1 MGAGKSTVGRALAK
15 SLGRAFADL
24 DDEVTLVEGRSP
36 AQIIDENGE
45 AAFRDV
51 EARTLARVGAAD
63 GRVVALGGGTLER
76 DENLALVLRNG
87 RLVYLSAPVDTL
99 VERTTAAGAPVRP
112 LLRGDAAVRMAGL
125 LSRREPSYARAEVR
139 VETEGR
145 GVDAI
150 VSEIEAWLAARAP
163 HADGASDAAPAGPL
177 ERVDVALGASSYP
190 IFIGCGE
197 RHRLGGLV
205 RDALPRVQRAVL
217 VADDVVGPRY
227 ADEACASLLRASID
241 VVARVVVPAGEGAKS
256 IGVLSRL
263 YDEVLGVGIDRRT
276 AIVALGGGV
285 VGDLAGFAAA
295 TLLRGLPLVQVPTTL
310 LAQVDS
316 SVGGKTG
323 INHDVGKNLIG
334 AFHQPSLVF
343 IDLSYLRT
351 LPLRDVRAGLAEVV
365 KYGVIADDS
374 FFEHI
379 ERSAEAIAAGD
390 LDALLPCV
398 RRSCELKAAIVAEDE
413 RETTGARQALNF
425 GHTFGHALER
435 LTGYGALRHGEA
447 VAIGMC
453 FAAHASARLG
463 VCGADVPARIESVL
477 RRLGLPTRIPFEE
490 AALAMAMRHDKKAL
504 GAKVSFVLVEG
515 LGRVRHG
522 AYAPEEMAEKLRG
535 LS

>member
-63 GRVVALGGGTLER
+63 GRVVALGGGTLDR

-145 GVDAI
+145 GIDAI
-150 VSEIEAWLAARAP
+150 VSEIEAWIAARPP
-163 HADGASDAAPAGPL
+163 HADGASDAAPADRL

-197 RHRLGGLV
+197 RHRLGDLV
-205 RDALPRVQRAVL
+205 RDALPRVQRVVL

-227 ADEACASLLRASID
+227 ADEACASLSRASID
-241 VVARVVVPAGEGAKS
+241 VARVVVPAGEGAKS

-365 KYGVIADDS
+365 KYGVIADVS

-398 RRSCELKAAIVAEDE
+398 RRSCELKAAIVAQDE

-463 VCGADVPARIESVL
+463 ACGADVPARIERVL

-490 AALAMAMRHDKKAL
+490 AALATAMRHDKKAV